1 MNAKPCIEIQITG
14 TSFDDMFADWA
25 TIPGEDRDD
34 LSHWD
39 MDAIRGE
46 YNAELDNL
54 APEGVFWGWTESPF
68 IFAPWDADRDAL
80 REAFAA
86 ATASAEEGGIDLES
100 IAMRHKRANWHT
112 FRTERQLR

>member
-1 MNAKPCIEIQITG
+1 MSDYST
-14 TSFDDMFADWA
+14 
-25 TIPGEDRDD
+25 TIDLIPVIVERENGEDRDD
-34 LSHWD
+34 LSH
-39 MDAIRGE
+39 E

-86 ATASAEEGGIDLES
+86 ATASAEEGGIDLAS
-100 IAMRHKRANWHT
+100 IAMCHEIN
-112 FRTERQLR
+112 